1 MITITDWTK
10 DAQNFAAS
18 PVFDPVYGFGG
29 NGEYLANITGLYVT
43 SLAPGPLEP
52 RTGGGCVT
60 TGPFASRQI
69 PMGPGKTT
77 AYTPHCL
84 RRDFIPT
91 LAASKLSET
100 EVQFERAAA
109 TYTEYSQRV
118 EINSLNPDLSG
129 MSTHGGGHFG
139 VGGMVGEMSDM
150 YSSPGE

>member
-1 MITITDWTK
+1 
-10 DAQNFAAS
+10 
-18 PVFDPVYGFGG
+18 
-29 NGEYLANITGLYVT
+29 
-43 SLAPGPLEP
+43 
-52 RTGGGCVT
+52 
-60 TGPFASRQI
+60 
-69 PMGPGKTT
+69 MGPGKTT